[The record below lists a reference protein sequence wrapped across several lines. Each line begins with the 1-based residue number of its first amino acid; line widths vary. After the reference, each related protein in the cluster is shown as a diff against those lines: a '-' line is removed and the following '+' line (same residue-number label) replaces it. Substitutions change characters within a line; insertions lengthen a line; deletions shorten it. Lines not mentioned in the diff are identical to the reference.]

1 MEQYTNHN
9 DLALEVNGATK
20 IFGGVTVLDH
30 VNFSLRKGEVHI
42 LIGENGAG
50 KSTLIKIIAGAY
62 IPNAGVIKLNGETI
76 TVNSPLE
83 ALERGISVV
92 YQELNLVETLSAYE
106 NIFMVNQIVKKA
118 GPFQILDRQAMIQR
132 SRELLEMIGAN
143 IDVTIPVKELSVA
156 QRQMVEIAKALRMNS
171 KVIIFDEPSAVLTDV
186 EVEKLFTVIRNLKQ
200 QGIAICYISHR
211 MDEIMQIGDRVTVLR
226 DGKLIGCHDIHKEHI
241 TIDDIIRMMVGHPM
255 DQQFPKQI
263 FERGE
268 EILRVKDLSCGDLF
282 QNVNFSLHRGEVLCF
297 SGLVGAGRTEVAK
310 TVFGALQKTGGS
322 IYYFGKEISPK
333 RPSDAIRLGI
343 SLVPEDRKEE
353 GLFLSASL
361 YSNLMIA
368 ALNTENL
375 DLHAEN
381 LSGGNQ
387 QKISLGKWLVANS
400 KLVIFDE
407 PTRGIDV
414 GAKVEVYNLINK
426 LVADGIGVIMISSD
440 LPEVLG
446 MSDRIVVMHEGKVTG
461 ELLRNE
467 ATQEKIMKL
476 ATRREEMKHEQ

>member
-226 DGKLIGCHDIHKEHI
+226 DGKL
-241 TIDDIIRMMVGHPM
+241 
-255 DQQFPKQI
+255 
-263 FERGE
+263 
-268 EILRVKDLSCGDLF
+268 
-282 QNVNFSLHRGEVLCF
+282 
-297 SGLVGAGRTEVAK
+297 
-310 TVFGALQKTGGS
+310 
-322 IYYFGKEISPK
+322 
-333 RPSDAIRLGI
+333 PS
-343 SLVPEDRKEE
+343 
-353 GLFLSASL
+353 
-361 YSNLMIA
+361 
-368 ALNTENL
+368 
-375 DLHAEN
+375 
-381 LSGGNQ
+381 
-387 QKISLGKWLVANS
+387 
-400 KLVIFDE
+400 
-407 PTRGIDV
+407 
-414 GAKVEVYNLINK
+414 
-426 LVADGIGVIMISSD
+426 
-440 LPEVLG
+440 
-446 MSDRIVVMHEGKVTG
+446 
-461 ELLRNE
+461 
-467 ATQEKIMKL
+467 
-476 ATRREEMKHEQ
+476 